1 MRLLS
6 GNPGMYQHSVEHS
19 TEGETAQHEPEH
31 GEDTIARVKG
41 THTHSLSRWEGQWW
55 CSGNMEYNSLSLY
68 CTVAG
73 LVKAPLKRSRSTAD
87 GADEDSQEQL
97 QEQLLESGGPEEEQ
111 RTDNT
116 SLLRLLEEGEKVGV
130 LLCMCSSNSH
140 WICLNSLLC
149 KLFQIQHMYRCARV
163 QGLDT
168 SEGLLLFGKEH
179 FYVIDG
185 YTMTMSREI
194 RDIDTLPPK

>member
-1 MRLLS
+1 
-6 GNPGMYQHSVEHS
+6 MYQHSVEHS
-19 TEGETAQHEPEH
+19 TEGETTQHEPEH

-41 THTHSLSRWEGQWW
+41 THNTVQGRFNRKSVYFALWDVNPVFTW
-55 CSGNMEYNSLSLY
+55 NMPSPW

-116 SLLRLLEEGEKVGV
+116 SLLRLLEEGEKVRAIFS
-130 LLCMCSSNSH
+130 MCDSN
-140 WICLNSLLC
+140 W
-149 KLFQIQHMYRCARV
+149 
-163 QGLDT
+163 D
-168 SEGLLLFGKEH
+168 
-179 FYVIDG
+179 
-185 YTMTMSREI
+185 
-194 RDIDTLPPK
+194 